1 MSLSHSWCSGCSASR
16 TNTSRVRNKKKR
28 PLRPGEY
35 IKIRAAVAITIL
47 TASVFLP
54 GHQRSK
60 RGKCR
65 GRGTLSDSIATL
77 KCDKVGRWL
86 WNLYDL
92 MDLSHL
98 TKVQYRKFVLLWPAS
113 SKTDEMNYLWQML
126 PQLCM
131 RPSLLHLQKT
141 EDCHRD
147 LAVLTWPGSS
157 GICRA

>member
-16 TNTSRVRNKKKR
+16 INTSRVRNKKER

-86 WNLYDL
+86 
-92 MDLSHL
+92 
-98 TKVQYRKFVLLWPAS
+98 
-113 SKTDEMNYLWQML
+113 
-126 PQLCM
+126 
-131 RPSLLHLQKT
+131 
-141 EDCHRD
+141 
-147 LAVLTWPGSS
+147 
-157 GICRA
+157 